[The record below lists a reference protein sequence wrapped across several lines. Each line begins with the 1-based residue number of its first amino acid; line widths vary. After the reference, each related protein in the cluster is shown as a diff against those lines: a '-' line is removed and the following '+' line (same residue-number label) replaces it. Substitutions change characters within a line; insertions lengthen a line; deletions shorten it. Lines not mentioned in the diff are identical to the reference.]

1 MKRVLPILVLLLM
14 CASGVLYSKPGVP
27 GKITADLTERINK
40 SSNSDELIPVIIV
53 MNDQYDATKNV
64 RQTQFLDKSQRR
76 AFVINELKRI
86 ADDGQV
92 AIVNEL
98 QQGQRSSIVSD
109 IHQLWIINGICCS
122 MTKDMIYAIANR
134 SDIGYIMSDVE
145 VCIPDGED
153 DEEVTNP
160 TRGIQWNVS
169 QVNADDVWSLGYT
182 GNGVIVAV
190 IDSGVNYNHNDISNN
205 MWDGGTDYPF
215 HGWDYYNNDNN
226 PMDDHSHGTHCAG
239 TVSSYGASGEQC
251 GIAKNAKIMAL
262 KVLGSGGSGST
273 SYTMQAIQF
282 AVDHG
287 ADVLSL
293 SLGTDGSAGIESYRQ
308 LMENVLQCGVVASIA
323 AGNTGNK
330 YDDYGNLQYPVP
342 YNVGS
347 PGNIP
352 SPWGNPDQTYVSYFD
367 RQVVYHSHHL
377 GSPAHTVMVQ

>member
-14 CASGVLYSKPGVP
+14 CASGVLYAKPGVP

-190 IDSGVNYNHNDISNN
+190 IDSGV
-205 MWDGGTDYPF
+205 
-215 HGWDYYNNDNN
+215 
-226 PMDDHSHGTHCAG
+226 
-239 TVSSYGASGEQC
+239 EE
-251 GIAKNAKIMAL
+251 
-262 KVLGSGGSGST
+262 
-273 SYTMQAIQF
+273 
-282 AVDHG
+282 
-287 ADVLSL
+287 SL
-293 SLGTDGSAGIESYRQ
+293 RRG
-308 LMENVLQCGVVASIA
+308 
-323 AGNTGNK
+323 
-330 YDDYGNLQYPVP
+330 
-342 YNVGS
+342 
-347 PGNIP
+347 
-352 SPWGNPDQTYVSYFD
+352 F
-367 RQVVYHSHHL
+367 
-377 GSPAHTVMVQ
+377 